1 MKNKKVLVV
10 CTTDNMVW
18 QFLVPHIK
26 FLEKLGNKVDV
37 ACNRSGFFFD
47 ELKEEYGLN
56 VYEIN
61 FARNPLHPRNLKA
74 EADLKALVKENK
86 YDLIWCHQ
94 PVGGVMGRRVGKKF
108 KIPVVYTA
116 HGFHFFAGAPLINRL
131 VYKTIEKH
139 YAKYTDALV
148 TMNEED
154 FENAKKFK
162 AKRVYKI
169 NGIGIDLNK
178 YKPEE
183 NFDRNEFRKS
193 LGLNE
198 EDFVIISVGELNENK
213 NLITALKAINA
224 CENKNIK
231 LISLG
236 QGPLRG
242 EFEEYVNKNNLQNR
256 IQFLGFRKD
265 VTKCLQSAD
274 SFVMPS
280 FREGLPKSMMEA
292 MALGLPVVAS
302 NIRGCRD
309 LTIDGKGGILC
320 DPSKMETFA
329 NAFDKLAGDK
339 TLCEKMSRFNK
350 QQIKQYDIEKVIE
363 QMTKIF
369 NQVKFK

>member
-47 ELKEEYGLN
+47 ELIQQGLN
-56 VYEIN
+56 VHEIN
-61 FARNPLHPRNLKA
+61 FARNPLHLRNLKA
-74 EADLKALVKENK
+74 ESQLKALVKENK

-116 HGFHFFAGAPLINRL
+116 HGFHFFAGAPLVNRI

-139 YAKYTDALV
+139 YAKCTDALV
-148 TMNEED
+148 TMNDED

-178 YKPEE
+178 FKPEE
-183 NFDRNEFRKS
+183 SFDRNSFRKS
-193 LGLNE
+193 LGLAEN
-198 EDFVIISVGELNENK
+198 DFVIISIGELNENK
-213 NLITALKAINA
+213 NLITAIKAIKD
-224 CENKNIK
+224 CENKNVK

-236 QGPLRG
+236 QGPLRK
-242 EFEEYVNKNNLQNR
+242 EFEEFVSKNELNDR
-256 IQFLGFRKD
+256 VQFLGFRKD
-265 VTKCLQSAD
+265 VISCLQSAD
-274 SFVMPS
+274 CFVMPS

-292 MALGLPVVAS
+292 MALGLPTVAS

-320 DPSKMETFA
+320 NPSKPEEFA
-329 NAFDKLAGDK
+329 SAFDKLSRDK
-339 TLCEKMSRFNK
+339 SLCEKMGRFNK

-369 NQVKFK
+369 NQIKFK